1 MIVFCSPLSRFS
13 TSLRLLVFTIGHW
26 QPKIGDPSFVG
37 WFTVVSYYLCA
48 ALGLA
53 HLLQGRARID
63 KVDARFRTSLTGIV
77 AVLGI
82 TKHFN
87 LPGAVTEVGRIVANS
102 ISGYEFRRWPQAVVL
117 LLITISVILG
127 VRWATRHPWFS
138 EIWKRRAPEMICLAY
153 LCGLVVLRA
162 VSLHQVG
169 ALLGAEVFGVRVN
182 WIVELSGI
190 YALMVIVVIRILA
203 PPEQAR

>member
-1 MIVFCSPLSRFS
+1 
-13 TSLRLLVFTIGHW
+13 
-26 QPKIGDPSFVG
+26 
-37 WFTVVSYYLCA
+37 
-48 ALGLA
+48 
-53 HLLQGRARID
+53 
-63 KVDARFRTSLTGIV
+63 
-77 AVLGI
+77 
-82 TKHFN
+82 
-87 LPGAVTEVGRIVANS
+87 
-102 ISGYEFRRWPQAVVL
+102 VL